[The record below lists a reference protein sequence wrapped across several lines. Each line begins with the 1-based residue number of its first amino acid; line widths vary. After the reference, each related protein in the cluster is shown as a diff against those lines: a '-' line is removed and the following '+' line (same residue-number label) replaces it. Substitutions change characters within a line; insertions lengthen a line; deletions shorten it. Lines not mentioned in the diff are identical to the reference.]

1 MDLILETNGII
12 KKYGNKTVLNNINMK
27 IKRGDI
33 YGFIGKYGIGFET
46 NMIYSIIICLIAIVV
61 LTVFYST
68 IAFVLE
74 KNLIGILTIIFLPR
88 VIDLSFLAIYN
99 FF

>member
-33 YGFIGKYGIGFET
+33 W
-46 NMIYSIIICLIAIVV
+46 
-61 LTVFYST
+61 FYW
-68 IAFVLE
+68 
-74 KNLIGILTIIFLPR
+74 
-88 VIDLSFLAIYN
+88 
-99 FF
+99 